1 MKKLILAI
9 ILALIT
15 LIACGR
21 ALAWND
27 CMEEF
32 RESIRQADEDNYRNR
47 MLAIQEELLYLE
59 RQKEIDR
66 DIERMEHWNDE

>member
-1 MKKLILAI
+1 MKKLILTI

-15 LIACGR
+15 LIACGH
-21 ALAWND
+21 ALAYND

-32 RESIRQADEDNYRNR
+32 RKSIRQADKDNYRNR